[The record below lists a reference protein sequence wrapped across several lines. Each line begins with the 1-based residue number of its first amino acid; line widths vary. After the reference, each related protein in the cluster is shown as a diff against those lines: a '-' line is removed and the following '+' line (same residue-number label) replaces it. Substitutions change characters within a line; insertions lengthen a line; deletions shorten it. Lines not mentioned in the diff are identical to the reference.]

1 MPKTVLTLTVPEHL
15 PGDATLLIQRGAQAR
30 VQRFRYTTPADLTTA
45 LTEALSDL
53 PEAGESAPPK
63 PSVKRPAKP
72 TSPDHLTVDVPRKKG
87 TRAVKAS
94 HIQIVGGAADAAAY
108 RQAVVLAGR
117 LMDGNLWD
125 GRSPIG
131 FDGVYRVA
139 DKMKY
144 LTDRDFAL
152 FTLADFVRVGENTP
166 ETV

>member
-1 MPKTVLTLTVPEHL
+1 
-15 PGDATLLIQRGAQAR
+15 
-30 VQRFRYTTPADLTTA
+30 
-45 LTEALSDL
+45 
-53 PEAGESAPPK
+53 
-63 PSVKRPAKP
+63 
-72 TSPDHLTVDVPRKKG
+72 
-87 TRAVKAS
+87 
-94 HIQIVGGAADAAAY
+94 
-108 RQAVVLAGR
+108 
-117 LMDGNLWD
+117 MDGNLWD